1 MRNIFSINL
10 ENTQRNY
17 TVRDLIELK
26 GKKQLTQINVST
38 PEEAA
43 AAQEAKIDLIIA
55 PPTGDI
61 IKIRNYADKT
71 FLTVGIPFLKYENKD
86 KITKKAFELIEI
98 GVDSIHCGSWN
109 LDFMSH
115 LNKFNIPFQGHAG
128 FVPSQ
133 TTWIGGI
140 RAYGK
145 NFKEAKQIYNHVKK
159 IENTGA
165 WAVEI
170 ECIPEKIMSE
180 INETTNML
188 TISIGSGQSTDIQF
202 LFAEDILGY
211 STIKTPRHAKV
222 YRNFVNL
229 YKKIQK
235 ERVNAFK
242 EFKKDVTL
250 KKFPSKKNIISIDKD
265 ELSLFRKFINS
276 KN

>member
-1 MRNIFSINL
+1 MKNIFSINL

-26 GKKQLTQINVST
+26 GKKKLSQINVSN

-180 INETTNML
+180 INKTTNML

-222 YRNFVNL
+222 YRNFINL

>member
-1 MRNIFSINL
+1 
-10 ENTQRNY
+10 
-17 TVRDLIELK
+17 
-26 GKKQLTQINVST
+26 
-38 PEEAA
+38 
-43 AAQEAKIDLIIA
+43 
-55 PPTGDI
+55 
-61 IKIRNYADKT
+61 
-71 FLTVGIPFLKYENKD
+71 
-86 KITKKAFELIEI
+86 
-98 GVDSIHCGSWN
+98 
-109 LDFMSH
+109 MSH

-145 NFKEAKQIYNHVKK
+145 NFEEAKQIYNHVKK

-180 INETTNML
+180 INKTTNML

-222 YRNFVNL
+222 YRNFINL

-242 EFKKDVTL
+242 EFKRDVTL

-276 KN
+276 EN

>member
-1 MRNIFSINL
+1 M
-10 ENTQRNY
+10 
-17 TVRDLIELK
+17 
-26 GKKQLTQINVST
+26 
-38 PEEAA
+38 
-43 AAQEAKIDLIIA
+43 
-55 PPTGDI
+55 
-61 IKIRNYADKT
+61 KIRNYADKT

-145 NFKEAKQIYNHVKK
+145 NFEEAKQIYNHVKK

-180 INETTNML
+180 INKTTNML

-242 EFKKDVTL
+242 EFKKDVKL

>member
-1 MRNIFSINL
+1 MILVWSI
-10 ENTQRNY
+10 
-17 TVRDLIELK
+17 I
-26 GKKQLTQINVST
+26 ST
-38 PEEAA
+38 G
-43 AAQEAKIDLIIA
+43 LS
-55 PPTGDI
+55 
-61 IKIRNYADKT
+61 
-71 FLTVGIPFLKYENKD
+71 IPFVIFTGIL
-86 KITKKAFELIEI
+86 
-98 GVDSIHCGSWN
+98 VRRSV
-109 LDFMSH
+109 
-115 LNKFNIPFQGHAG
+115 KFNIPFQGHAG

-145 NFKEAKQIYNHVKK
+145 NFEEAKQIYNHVKK

-180 INETTNML
+180 INKTTNML

-222 YRNFVNL
+222 YRNFINL

-242 EFKKDVTL
+242 EFKRDVTL

>member
-1 MRNIFSINL
+1 MKRIFSINL
-10 ENTQRNY
+10 KSALRNY
-17 TVRDLIELK
+17 TVKDLIELK

-55 PPTGDI
+55 PPTGEI
-61 IKIRNYADKT
+61 KKIRSFADKI
-71 FLTVGIPFLKYENKD
+71 FLTVGIPFLKYESKD

-133 TTWIGGI
+133 TTWIGSI

-145 NFKEAKQIYNHVKK
+145 NFEEAKNIYNHVKK

-180 INETTNML
+180 ITKETNML
-188 TISIGSGQSTDIQF
+188 TISIGSGQNTDIQF

-211 STIKTPRHAKV
+211 SSIKTPRHAKV
-222 YRNFVNL
+222 YRNFIKL
-229 YKKIQK
+229 YEKLQK

-242 EFKKDVTL
+242 EFKRDVSS
-250 KKFPSKKNIISIDKD
+250 KKFPSKKNIISIKKE
-265 ELSLFRKFINS
+265 ELDLFKKFIN

>member
-1 MRNIFSINL
+1 MKKIFSLNL
-10 ENTQRNY
+10 HKSERNY
-17 TVRDLIELK
+17 TIRDLIDLK
-26 GKKQLTQINVST
+26 GKKKLTQINVST
-38 PEEAA
+38 PDEAA

-55 PPTGDI
+55 SPTGDI
-61 IKIRNYADKT
+61 KKIREYANKT

-145 NFKEAKQIYNHVKK
+145 NFEEAKQIYNHVKK

-180 INETTNML
+180 INKTTNML

-222 YRNFVNL
+222 YRNFINL

>member
-26 GKKQLTQINVST
+26 GKKQLTQINVSN

-145 NFKEAKQIYNHVKK
+145 NFEEAKQIYNHVKK

-211 STIKTPRHAKV
+211 SMIKTPRHAKV

-250 KKFPSKKNIISIDKD
+250 KKFPSKKNIISIDKE